1 LELIHLIVFKDQ
13 QIRKLLWQKKKLMA
27 SDFKTILPIRMAR
40 RQIEKLASLL
50 LRLRSVPNVRPL
62 QRLTQ
67 WRRFRPDLTTTLKNK
82 TN

>member
-1 LELIHLIVFKDQ
+1 LEFIHLIVFKDQ

-62 QRLTQ
+62 QRRTQ
-67 WRRFRPDLTTTLKNK
+67 
-82 TN
+82 